1 MAVDLDSDL
10 GVHPDRQRMPPARV
24 QHLPVR
30 RVAIGAKVMQRLVEI
45 SDARLFQV
53 DHVCEGALRH
63 ARRFH

>member
-1 MAVDLDSDL
+1 MADDLDSDL
-10 GVHPDRQRMPPARV
+10 GVHPHCQCMPPARI

-30 RVAIGAKVMQRLVEI
+30 RVAIGTKVMQRLVEI

-53 DHVCEGALRH
+53 DHMCEGALRH